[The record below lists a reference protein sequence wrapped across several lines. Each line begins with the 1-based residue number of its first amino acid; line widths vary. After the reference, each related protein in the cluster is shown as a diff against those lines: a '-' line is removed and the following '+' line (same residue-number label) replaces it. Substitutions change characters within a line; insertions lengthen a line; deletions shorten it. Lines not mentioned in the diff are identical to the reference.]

1 MKLIEPPGAPELLYV
16 RSVGDS
22 ELTVSW
28 MSPSKTG
35 GANITDYVIEKCEI
49 ISAFVKSDADKDS
62 DKTYTV
68 SARWVHHDTV
78 DRYTLDC
85 KLKNLTLGGL
95 YSVRVCA
102 ENIAGRGP
110 FAEIKEPVTARNL
123 YSRPDAPEGPLRI
136 SNITRETCD
145 ASWHAPKY
153 NGGSPVLSY
162 FVEKRDIKENIWIK
176 IARIDPDIRTLKIFN
191 LVEGHEYEIRVSAEN
206 EYGKSDPLVSEKFKP
221 LRVFG
226 TLFFIYIIEQFDIFF
241 NA

>member
-1 MKLIEPPGAPELLYV
+1 M
-16 RSVGDS
+16 GDG
-22 ELTVSW
+22 EITVTW
-28 MSPSKTG
+28 MSPSKMG
-35 GANITDYVIEKCEI
+35 GSPILDYVVERCEI
-49 ISAFVKSDADKDS
+49 ISAFIKSENSEKES

-68 SARWVHHDTV
+68 SSRWVRYDTV

-95 YSVRVCA
+95 YSVRVAA
-102 ENIAGRGP
+102 ENLAGMGP
-110 FAEIKEPVTARNL
+110 YAEISEPVTARNQFR
-123 YSRPDAPEGPLRI
+123 RPDAPEGPLRI

-153 NGGSPVLSY
+153 DGGSPLLSY

-176 IARIDPDIRTLKIFN
+176 IARIDADVRTLKIFN

-206 EYGKSDPLVSEKFKP
+206 EYGKSEPLVSDKFKP

-226 TLFFIYIIEQFDIFF
+226 KYILKYYC
-241 NA
+241 